1 MGGGFPSAG
10 NRCFFLTFNE
20 VGRTYQIQKKGGYTR
35 FPFKRKHVVKKLRC
49 RLPSRIIE
57 ITRAETAMK
66 IGYLKD
72 FYDTVIHIPVNP
84 IIN

>member
-1 MGGGFPSAG
+1 MRSVEP
-10 NRCFFLTFNE
+10 TK
-20 VGRTYQIQKKGGYTR
+20 YKKGRYTR

-57 ITRAETAMK
+57 ITRAETVLK

-72 FYDTVIHIPVNP
+72 FYDTVIHIPVNLY
-84 IIN
+84 NKLTYWDKQ